1 MSAWSI
7 DNQSYNDWNAQDTL
21 GWVQEPVTMNYDE
34 ESETLIMIYRGDTTT
49 LKMVDKNEEVLY
61 ISKADYI
68 YLPESGIHRI
78 EKTFPEDTYFFNFLQ
93 FREGGCS
100 YVNSEEFHICKS
112 CHETNGRI
120 DIEELTEDLPPDDY
134 YQRSYIVE
142 GNRIIIN
149 FLSLES
155 INITLTWEW
164 DGSTFKLEKA

>member
-1 MSAWSI
+1 MSAWNI
-7 DNQSYNDWNAQDTL
+7 DNQSYDGWNTQHLQDSNE
-21 GWVQEPVTMNYDE
+21 WAEEASVTMFWYE
-34 ESETLIMIYRGDTTT
+34 ENGRIMYLELLEDGIYVASE
-49 LKMVDKNEEVLY
+49 
-61 ISKADYI
+61 
-68 YLPESGIHRI
+68 
-78 EKTFPEDTYFFNFLQ
+78 EKSFPEDTHFFNL
-93 FREGGCS
+93 EVWSKGGCS
-100 YVNSEEFHICKS
+100 YVNSEEFHVCKS

-164 DGSTFKLEKA
+164 DGSTFKLNKA